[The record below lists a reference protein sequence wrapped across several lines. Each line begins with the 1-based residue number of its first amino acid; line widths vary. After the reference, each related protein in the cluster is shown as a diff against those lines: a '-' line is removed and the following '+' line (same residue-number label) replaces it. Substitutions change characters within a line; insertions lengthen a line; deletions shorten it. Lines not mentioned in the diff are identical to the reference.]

1 MSDYER
7 MLEDFYS
14 SLLRSG
20 DVCVDVGAHVGRHTF
35 PLAYCVGPRGR
46 VFAFEPI
53 PAIAAQLRA
62 KIEASPSLSSLVE
75 LHQCA
80 LADTI
85 GETDFVLVHEAP
97 GYSGLRPRHY
107 DAPVTTEIIRVDVK
121 RLDDLINEI
130 SPVRFIKIDCEGAE
144 LRVLRGAT
152 KLLMQDRPIIS
163 FECGNASLESYD
175 YDAGDIFD
183 FLGAHGYEIQSIKR
197 DRLDRT
203 AFIEASAKQDYWDY
217 IAFPRT
223 S

>member
-1 MSDYER
+1 MPDYEQ

-14 SLLRSG
+14 ELLRPG
-20 DVCVDVGAHVGRHTF
+20 DVCVDVGAHVGRHTL
-35 PLAYCVGPRGR
+35 PLARRVGPQGR

-62 KIEASPSLSSLVE
+62 TIEALPNHFSVVE
-75 LHQCA
+75 LQQCA
-80 LADTI
+80 LADAE

-107 DAPVTTEIIRVDVK
+107 DAPVTTEVIRVDVR
-121 RLDDLINEI
+121 RLDDLA
-130 SPVRFIKIDCEGAE
+130 SGMPSVRFVKIDCEGAE

-152 KLLMQDRPIIS
+152 SLLARDRPVVS

-183 FLGAHGYEIQSIKR
+183 FWELHGYQIRSITGR
-197 DRLDRT
+197 YLNRSE
-203 AFIEASAKQDYWDY
+203 FVEASAKQEYWDY
-217 IAFPRT
+217 VAFPRAD
-223 S
+223 